1 MSLGERIR
9 DRRKQLGLTQL
20 EIALQLGMG
29 RSNFGHIENG
39 RVVPSST
46 DLDKIADIL
55 RTKSDYLLG
64 KTDNPVVSGEQEDPY
79 ALTSR
84 EEKDIGVRLQK
95 LLDELESDVP
105 LAYYGEPLED
115 DEDREALRASLENT
129 LRLSKYMAKKKF
141 TPNKYRK

>member
-20 EIALQLGMG
+20 EIAQQLNMG

-55 RTKSDYLLG
+55 KTKPDYLLG
-64 KTDNPVVSGEQEDPY
+64 KTDDPSLLTNEDSN
-79 ALTSR
+79 ALTPK
-84 EEKDIGVRLQK
+84 EEKDIAVKLQK
-95 LLDELESDVP
+95 MMDELENDSS
-105 LAYYGEPLED
+105 LAFMGEPL
-115 DEDREALRASLENT
+115 DEEERELLRISLENT
-129 LRLSKYMAKKKF
+129 LRLSKQMAKKKF
-141 TPNKYRK
+141 TPKKYRK

>member
-9 DRRKQLGLTQL
+9 ERRKQLGLTQL
-20 EIALQLGMG
+20 DIAQQLNMG

-39 RVVPSST
+39 RVVPSSS

-55 RTKSDYLLG
+55 RTKADYLLG
-64 KTDNPVVSGEQEDPY
+64 KTDDPTVPGSVDAF
-79 ALTSR
+79 ALTPK
-84 EEKDIGVRLQK
+84 EEKDIAVRLQK
-95 LLDELESDVP
+95 MLDELESDVP
-105 LAYYGEPLED
+105 LAYFGEPLED

-141 TPNKYRK
+141 TPDKYRK